1 MHRQFSQQPFLR
13 HYSHSTNPFLD
24 LLEIEEQET
33 APSTRSVTS
42 TSDSPRISVKTS
54 PEALPLLLRV
64 LRENKRVKEL
74 GTLHTVTFVT
84 VDDYLFLLRGI
95 AGVLG
100 GKDGPGRMV
109 MYYLAA
115 AVSDFF
121 LPRQK
126 MVSILKLVRGFLPM
140 NSTPLLKSPYRPSI
154 RFSRARGRC
163 TSRWTKFQRY
173 SNH

>member
-24 LLEIEEQET
+24 LLDIEE
-33 APSTRSVTS
+33 ANPTS
-42 TSDSPRISVKTS
+42 RTTSGTPNSGPDPTISVNVS
-54 PEALPLLLRV
+54 PEALPLLVRV
-64 LRENKRVKEL
+64 LRENKRVKQL

-100 GKDGPGRMV
+100 EVDGLGRKV

-126 MVSILKLVRGFLPM
+126 MVSSLLLAHYPHCEPVSL
-140 NSTPLLKSPYRPSI
+140 STDWCSSRPSI
-154 RFSRARGRC
+154 RSSRERGRYI
-163 TSRWTKFQRY
+163 SRWIKSLRY
-173 SNH
+173 

>member
-1 MHRQFSQQPFLR
+1 
-13 HYSHSTNPFLD
+13 
-24 LLEIEEQET
+24 
-33 APSTRSVTS
+33 V
-42 TSDSPRISVKTS
+42 V
-54 PEALPLLLRV
+54 
-64 LRENKRVKEL
+64 RESKRVKQL

-100 GKDGPGRMV
+100 GKLDGKVSAGENTRAASSTNTSANMDLSVGREA

-126 MVSILKLVRGFLPM
+126 MVRHSTLLPDLYD
-140 NSTPLLKSPYRPSI
+140 NARLIYQPSI
-154 RFSRARGRC
+154 V
-163 TSRWTKFQRY
+163 
-173 SNH
+173 

>member
-24 LLEIEEQET
+24 LLDIEETGTET
-33 APSTRSVTS
+33 QTYLPSTRGSQ
-42 TSDSPRISVKTS
+42 DPAGGAPRISVNVA
-54 PEALPLLLRV
+54 PEALPLLVRV
-64 LRENKRVKEL
+64 LRENKRVKKL

-100 GKDGPGRMV
+100 GAGGLGRKV

-121 LPRQK
+121 LPRQR
-126 MVSILKLVRGFLPM
+126 MVRDI
-140 NSTPLLKSPYRPSI
+140 PLCPLS
-154 RFSRARGRC
+154 
-163 TSRWTKFQRY
+163 
-173 SNH
+173 

>member
-1 MHRQFSQQPFLR
+1 
-13 HYSHSTNPFLD
+13 
-24 LLEIEEQET
+24 LEIEEP
-33 APSTRSVTS
+33 ASTGDAQSTKGTS
-42 TSDSPRISVKTS
+42 APRIVVNPS

-64 LRENKRVKEL
+64 LRENKRVKQL
-74 GTLHTVTFVT
+74 GILHTVTFVT

-100 GKDGPGRMV
+100 GKDGIGRNA

-126 MVSILKLVRGFLPM
+126 MASILFYIQASL
-140 NSTPLLKSPYRPSI
+140 
-154 RFSRARGRC
+154 C
-163 TSRWTKFQRY
+163 
-173 SNH
+173 